1 MIIANINLYHFNI
14 MRILLSLFS
23 LLFCYSLSAAV
34 QELKLENGMR
44 IIVNEDHRAPVVV
57 SQVWYQAGSIDEVN
71 GKTGVA
77 HVLEHMM
84 FKGTKSTK
92 PGEFSEIIARAGG
105 RENAFTGTDY
115 TCYFQTMEKSQLE
128 LSFKMESDRMQ
139 NLVISAEE
147 FDKEIKVVMEER
159 RWRTED
165 KPEGKLNETF
175 NALAFKAHPY
185 GRPIVGWMND
195 LESMTYEDALEWY
208 NNWYAPNNAILV
220 VSGDVNPTEVFDL
233 AKKYFAKLP
242 PKEIPSR
249 KPQLEPVQKG
259 MVRAE
264 LKAASKLPML
274 QMGYKVPLLSK
285 QDVNNDTTAFALE
298 VLAGVL
304 SGTSTARIQKELV
317 QSGKSLSAYASYPM
331 LSRGDV
337 GTFEFVVTL
346 NNGVEVNDVENIIK
360 TELKKI
366 ANEGVTDQELARV
379 KANVIAGDV
388 YEKDSMFYQAMII
401 GQLETMGYS
410 YKIKDDYIENIK
422 KITSDD
428 VKKVVK
434 EFFKD
439 DTLTV
444 VHLKPESV

>member
-1 MIIANINLYHFNI
+1 
-14 MRILLSLFS
+14 MRILTLFIGFFLSFTILASTNEF
-23 LLFCYSLSAAV
+23 
-34 QELKLENGMR
+34 KLDNGLR
-44 IIVNEDHRAPVVV
+44 LIVNEDHRAPVVV

-84 FKGTKSTK
+84 FKGTKTIK
-92 PGEFSEIIARAGG
+92 PGEFSEIIARSGG

-115 TCYFQTMEKSQLE
+115 TCYFQTMEKSNLE

-139 NLVISAEE
+139 NLVITEEE
-147 FDKEIKVVMEER
+147 FEKEIKVVMEER

-165 KPEGKLNETF
+165 KPEGILNETF

-185 GRPIVGWMND
+185 SRPIVGWMND

-208 NNWYAPNNAILV
+208 QNWYAPNNAIIV
-220 VSGDVNPTEVFDL
+220 VSGDVSPQEVFQL
-233 AKKYFAKLP
+233 AQKYFGSIPQKKLP
-242 PKEIPSR
+242 QR
-249 KPQLEPVQKG
+249 KPQLEPSQKG
-259 MVRAE
+259 TIRAE
-264 LKAASKLPML
+264 LKAQGKLPMI
-274 QMGYKVPLLSK
+274 QMGYKVPLLNK
-285 QDVNNDTTAFALE
+285 DPMKTNTEAYALE

-304 SGTSTARIQKELV
+304 SGTSTSRIQKKLI
-317 QSGKSLSAYASYPM
+317 QSGKALSAYANYPM

-346 NNGVEVNDVENIIK
+346 NQGSDPANIEQDIK
-360 TELKKI
+360 QEIQNI
-366 ANEGVTDQELARV
+366 ANEGVTQEELNRV

-401 GQLETMGYS
+401 GQLETMGYP
-410 YKIKDDYIENIK
+410 YKMKDGYITNIE

-428 VKKVVK
+428 VRKAAQ
-434 EFFKD
+434 EFFKEEA
-439 DTLTV
+439 LTI
-444 VHLKPESV
+444 VHLVPESLDK